1 VLCRN
6 CIYMQEPSDELFR
19 KIAQE
24 QCSVINDEKAREL
37 CIKETFT
44 VLKESYTQLRRI
56 YESIV
61 FCNIKKTLVVANP
74 NKPTQTIKK
83 CPLFKQRQ

>member
-1 VLCRN
+1 MLCRN

-24 QCSVINDEKAREL
+24 QCSAIDDENARDL
-37 CIKETFT
+37 CIKEIFT
-44 VLKESYTQLRRI
+44 TLKESYTRLRRI
-56 YESIV
+56 YKSIV

-74 NKPTQTIKK
+74 DKPTQTIKK
-83 CPLFKQRQ
+83 CPLFKQKQ